1 MEQALLVSEQRPTW
15 KVLSNLPSAA
25 VPRDD
30 QSLEEAGSVSPFVES
45 RSGKILP
52 RPASASSPFDYQ
64 NIGLR
69 ALWLPT
75 ATVRH
80 MEGGPRVAQAALE
93 QIRVLHRKQ
102 ETRRR
107 EQEEA
112 KWIQANRKRYAGRWV
127 ALLGATLLAEGDSAR
142 VVAQASA
149 GAASTPLIVYL
160 ENDPPFAGW

>member
-1 MEQALLVSEQRPTW
+1 
-15 KVLSNLPSAA
+15 
-25 VPRDD
+25 
-30 QSLEEAGSVSPFVES
+30 
-45 RSGKILP
+45 
-52 RPASASSPFDYQ
+52 
-64 NIGLR
+64 
-69 ALWLPT
+69 
-75 ATVRH
+75 